1 MPTERETDLHSDHAG
16 ELLLQVL
23 CVDIV
28 GLVALLLI
36 SDDVCVFL
44 DFRPHQVY
52 HADEPDKFG
61 QSHDPQLQRQVGN
74 NEDKLKS
81 GCCDAWPLSQ
91 SLTHSLTHSLTQG
104 RRAGGSYGQTHEPFS
119 RDVSLS
125 LI

>member
-36 SDDVCVFL
+36 SDDVCLFL

-81 GCCDAWPLSQ
+81 GCCDAWS
-91 SLTHSLTHSLTQG
+91 G
-104 RRAGGSYGQTHEPFS
+104 RQAGRQAGAMNKHTNHFQETCRS
-119 RDVSLS
+119 R
-125 LI
+125 

>member
-28 GLVALLLI
+28 ARVALLFI
-36 SDDVCVFL
+36 SDEVCVFL
-44 DFRPHQVY
+44 DFLPHQVY
-52 HADEPDKFG
+52 HADEPDKPG
-61 QSHDPQLQRQVGN
+61 QSHDPQLQRQVDN
-74 NEDKLKS
+74 NEEKRKS
-81 GCCDAWPLSQ
+81 GCCDAWTLSQ
-91 SLTHSLTHSLTQG
+91 SVSQSG
-104 RRAGGSYGQTHEPFS
+104 RQAGGSYGQTHEPFS